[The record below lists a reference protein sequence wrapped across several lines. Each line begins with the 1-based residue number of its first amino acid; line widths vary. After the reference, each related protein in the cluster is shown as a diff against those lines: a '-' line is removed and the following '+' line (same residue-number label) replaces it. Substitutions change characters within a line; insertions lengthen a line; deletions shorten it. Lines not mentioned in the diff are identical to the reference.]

1 VFCFGLVVFFLV
13 FFSGIALQERG
24 KELEGK
30 EAKQSTA
37 QQSSHQSWKDVVL
50 LVASRV
56 LIVEYC
62 GSSTCRTSVGWRR
75 D

>member
-1 VFCFGLVVFFLV
+1 MFCFGLVFFLLV
-13 FFSGIALQERG
+13 FFSGIAPQERG

-30 EAKQSTA
+30 EAKQS
-37 QQSSHQSWKDVVL
+37 SHESWKDVVL

-56 LIVEYC
+56 LIGECC
-62 GSSTCRTSVGWRR
+62 GSSTCRTSVGWKR